1 MYTLKIQ
8 TWKSGEQNIGFPKTL
23 FIEGSRI
30 TQERYQRKEI
40 DIGAGKMERG
50 EMDDFAKDI
59 YDELGLGEVHI
70 YNPDGECD
78 MAMSFAYFD
87 NKNEYKAI
95 VVFGDAR
102 VYLMNESGK
111 TIDSFN
117 L

>member
-1 MYTLKIQ
+1 MYTIKIQ
-8 TWKSGEQNIGFPKTL
+8 TWEKGEEYGGFPKNL

-40 DIGAGKMERG
+40 GIGAGKTEMQN
-50 EMDDFAKDI
+50 MDDFVKDV
-59 YDELGLGEVHI
+59 YDELGVGEVHF
-70 YNPDGECD
+70 YNPDKECD

-87 NKNEYKAI
+87 NKNEYRAI
-95 VVFGDAR
+95 IVFGAAR

>member
-1 MYTLKIQ
+1 MYTIKIQ
-8 TWKSGEQNIGFPKTL
+8 TWKKGEEYVGFPKNL

-30 TQERYQRKEI
+30 THVRYQRKEI
-40 DIGAGKMERG
+40 DIGAKKTEVQN
-50 EMDDFAKDI
+50 MDDFVKDVNE
-59 YDELGLGEVHI
+59 ELGLGEVHF
-70 YNPDGECD
+70 YNPDKECD

-87 NKNEYKAI
+87 EKNEYKAI
-95 VVFGDAR
+95 IIFGSAR